1 MPPGVYR
8 LRRLVRVRPPDYALS
23 VTHPSSAEPEIVCR
37 HCGQPVPDMPFC
49 IRCGEHLHDTT
60 GGAGSRRR
68 GSFAGAPG
76 ESVRRVAPFSTLLP
90 QLPHADLDAFR
101 LAFTAG
107 CVALLVLVAIGA
119 YPVALVGAAVLVPA
133 LVLLYVYSVDVYED
147 TPLTGIAATMLWG
160 AVWGAIFGLAT
171 AVIAGNGARFGG
183 SHLRDDILLGVIVPL
198 AGGAVMVIGPLFL
211 MRDRKFNDVVDG
223 ATFGVASAV
232 SFVGAQVIA
241 GSLDLFTSGGLTPV
255 GAALPW
261 IVRIVAVAIAQPIVA
276 AGVIGSVVGAFWLRY
291 RAPIRDRS
299 ALGAVGRPGVAI
311 VLGAVLLV
319 ASALATFLPGQVSG
333 VVVQSAIAA
342 ISLVWL
348 RRTLHLGLLEEA
360 YEIEVGDVITCAD
373 CGKLTR
379 RHTFCGNC
387 GIALHA
393 LPKAR
398 PERASRR
405 TEA

>member
-1 MPPGVYR
+1 MTDPTI
-8 LRRLVRVRPPDYALS
+8 DETA
-23 VTHPSSAEPEIVCR
+23 IVCR
-37 HCGQPVPDMPFC
+37 RCGQPVPDAPFC

-60 GGAGSRRR
+60 GGAGVRRG

-133 LVLLYVYSVDVYED
+133 LVLMYVYSVDIYED

-160 AVWGAIFGLAT
+160 AIWGVIFGLAT
-171 AVIAGNGARFGG
+171 TVIAGNGARFGG
-183 SHLRDDILLGVIVPL
+183 SHLRDDILVGLIVPL
-198 AGGAVMVIGPLFL
+198 AGMAAMIVGPLCL
-211 MRDRKFNDVVDG
+211 MRDRRFNDVVDG

-241 GSLDLFTSGGLTPV
+241 GSLDLLAGGGLTPV

-261 IVRIVAVAIAQPIVA
+261 VVRIVAVAIAQPVVA

-291 RAPIRDRS
+291 RSPIRDRA
-299 ALGAVGRPGVAI
+299 ALGAAGRPVVAI
-311 VLGAVLLV
+311 ALGAVLLV
-319 ASALATFLPGQVSG
+319 ASALGTFLPGQITG
-333 VVVQSAIAA
+333 VVVQTGLAA

-360 YEIEVGDVITCAD
+360 YEMEIGGFITCAN
-373 CGKLTR
+373 CGTLTR
-379 RHTFCGNC
+379 RHTFCANC

-405 TEA
+405 TEP